1 MVCVDFNSTTAYGR
15 RSMVIEQIVIQYH
28 KRHTTM
34 RIKGFLLNVPSLRVD
49 GMALFPF
56 ILSKRKSPSEVFLN
70 HERIHLKQQL
80 ELGLVIF
87 YVWYVVEYLIR
98 YVQFGNHYLAYLHI
112 SFEREA
118 YTHERDLGYLRK
130 RRFCAWW
137 KYLRKRNF

>member
-1 MVCVDFNSTTAYGR
+1 MITGQCPAGSNPFPEHRNV
-15 RSMVIEQIVIQYH
+15 
-28 KRHTTM
+28 TM
-34 RIKGFLLNVPSLRVD
+34 RFKGFLLNIPSLWVD

-56 ILSKRKSPSEVFLN
+56 ILSRRKTPSRYFLN

-87 YVWYVVEYLIR
+87 YVWYFVEYLIR
-98 YVQFGNHYLAYLHI
+98 LAQYRKHYLAYLHI
-112 SFEREA
+112 SFEKEA

-137 KYLRKRNF
+137 KYL

>member
-1 MVCVDFNSTTAYGR
+1 
-15 RSMVIEQIVIQYH
+15 
-28 KRHTTM
+28 M

-56 ILSKRKSPSEVFLN
+56 ILSKRKAPSEVFLN

-98 YVQFGNHYLAYLHI
+98 YVQFRKHYLAYLHI

-118 YTHERDLGYLRK
+118 YTHERDLGYLKK

-137 KYLRKRNF
+137 KYLRKRDF

>member
-1 MVCVDFNSTTAYGR
+1 
-15 RSMVIEQIVIQYH
+15 
-28 KRHTTM
+28 M
-34 RIKGFLLNVPSLRVD
+34 RIKGFLLNVPSLWVD

-56 ILSKRKSPSEVFLN
+56 ILSKRKGPSEYFLN

-98 YVQFGNHYLAYLHI
+98 YVQYRNRYFAYLHI

-118 YTHERDLGYLRK
+118 YAHERDLGYLKK

-137 KYLRKRNF
+137 KYLW